1 MAKDG
6 NYLLWLMLF
15 YFRTPLSCST
25 SHSGDRLYQSGTLK
39 STNDNFNVPTYRRKY
54 ISNKKP
60 GIKPASHFTERCKS
74 SAAPTCRTRSLHYL
88 TPKVHRMMVVFY
100 VESVFLLHITVS
112 SIILLLK
119 SYILAWSFLWRFA
132 IHKQPD
138 DKSEKQS
145 EQRIQ
150 DIA

>member
-1 MAKDG
+1 
-6 NYLLWLMLF
+6 MLF

-74 SAAPTCRTRSLHYL
+74 SAAPACRTRSLHYL
-88 TPKVHRMMVVFY
+88 TPKVHRMIVVFY
-100 VESVFLLHITVS
+100 VESDFIAYNNCLDNTFIE
-112 SIILLLK
+112 IIHFSMEFPLEICN
-119 SYILAWSFLWRFA
+119 SQVAR
-132 IHKQPD
+132 
-138 DKSEKQS
+138 
-145 EQRIQ
+145 R
-150 DIA
+150 

>member
-1 MAKDG
+1 
-6 NYLLWLMLF
+6 MLF

-88 TPKVHRMMVVFY
+88 TPKVYRMIVVFY
-100 VESVFLLHITVS
+100 VESDFNFIAYNNGLENTFIGM
-112 SIILLLK
+112 
-119 SYILAWSFLWRFA
+119 
-132 IHKQPD
+132 IHFSMEFRLEICNSQAARP
-138 DKSEKQS
+138 
-145 EQRIQ
+145 
-150 DIA
+150 